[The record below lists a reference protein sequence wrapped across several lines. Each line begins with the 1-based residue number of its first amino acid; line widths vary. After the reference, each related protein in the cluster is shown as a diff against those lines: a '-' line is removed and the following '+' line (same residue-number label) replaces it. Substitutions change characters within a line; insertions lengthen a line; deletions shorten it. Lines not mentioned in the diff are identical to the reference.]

1 MENFISSSTHRSFRQ
16 SSFASLPHPR
26 CSFPSAIFDARLIDK
41 WVRFTLQ
48 TSIPIE
54 RNKSNNIFQLIQL
67 IKFPLFFLSHAR
79 SCDSLA
85 GTRWIRTGS
94 SSMTFPTTRIPT
106 SLPVPPYGTRVA
118 HGFPTSTCINHEV
131 RGLDLPAEHRLFI
144 SFYLSRINP
153 FRFSMYSPLTIISS
167 DITESFAKKK
177 ERKKERKKKANKP
190 LWYTSEQKQTKR
202 KEIKIR
208 NFWVSVH
215 WNYDRKAW
223 SRKGFD
229 QRIYII
235 ITRSSSL
242 LSFNVTFFND
252 WSSFL
257 RGELVERETGTGDAG
272 LKNVYLNHQ
281 SGSGLGGRRSTM
293 PLEGVSLRTPPA
305 SPVGIVSR
313 SRPIQGGTGKICSGC
328 QTTGKH
334 ACANA
339 DRCVI
344 SHALFSTDPSVLSR
358 FVSLSLFLSLSFSL
372 SLSRPRSKWDGAT
385 RRRLSSIWRVPLCQS
400 LSDAVLYHLFFPLSF
415 PFFREG
421 GGWRWNFSPYF
432 RSFSR
437 G

>member
-1 MENFISSSTHRSFRQ
+1 M
-16 SSFASLPHPR
+16 
-26 CSFPSAIFDARLIDK
+26 
-41 WVRFTLQ
+41 
-48 TSIPIE
+48 
-54 RNKSNNIFQLIQL
+54 
-67 IKFPLFFLSHAR
+67 
-79 SCDSLA
+79 
-85 GTRWIRTGS
+85 
-94 SSMTFPTTRIPT
+94 
-106 SLPVPPYGTRVA
+106 
-118 HGFPTSTCINHEV
+118 
-131 RGLDLPAEHRLFI
+131 
-144 SFYLSRINP
+144 
-153 FRFSMYSPLTIISS
+153 
-167 DITESFAKKK
+167 DIH
-177 ERKKERKKKANKP
+177 
-190 LWYTSEQKQTKR
+190 
-202 KEIKIR
+202 I
-208 NFWVSVH
+208 H

-229 QRIYII
+229 RRIYVYII